1 MIGGYGERSVLRQL
15 NPLVGMVIVFT
26 VAITMFISLDPR
38 TALIILVAELPLIAL
53 ARMSPRQWL
62 MRAWPLAFA
71 LVGILLVNL
80 LFSGYTGGREL
91 FELGPFQ
98 VTTAS
103 LTAAIGVA
111 LRILTLALPAI
122 VLFAVID
129 PTDLADALITQWHAP
144 ARIAVGSLAAIR
156 MVPLV
161 MSDLQHVYLS
171 RRTRGIS
178 AGGNPITV
186 AAMLLRS
193 LGAVLV
199 SSVRRATRLA
209 LAMDS
214 RGFDSGIVRTVA
226 RESRW
231 RRRDSIIVALAIAV
245 CVIAIAVSIVG
256 GTFRTIF
263 S

>member
-1 MIGGYGERSVLRQL
+1 MIGGYGERSILRQL
-15 NPLVGMVIVFT
+15 NPLTAMVIVFAVT
-26 VAITMFISLDPR
+26 ITMFISLDPR
-38 TALIILVAELPLIAL
+38 TALIILVAELPLIAV

-62 MRAWPLAFA
+62 MRAWPLGLA
-71 LVGILLVNL
+71 LIGILLANL

-91 FELGPFQ
+91 FDLGPFH

-103 LTAAIGVA
+103 LAAALGVA

-129 PTDLADALITQWHAP
+129 PTDLADALVIQWHAP

-171 RRTRGIS
+171 RRTRGIG
-178 AGGNPITV
+178 AGRNPV
-186 AAMLLRS
+186 VMAAILVRT

-199 SSVRRATRLA
+199 SSIRRATRLA

-214 RGFDSGIVRTVA
+214 RGFDSGIARTVA
-226 RESRW
+226 RESMW
-231 RRRDSIIVALAIAV
+231 RRRDSGVVAVTICV
-245 CVIAIAVSIVG
+245 CVTAVAVSIVG

-263 S
+263 G